1 MRIAVIGA
9 GPAGITAAYRLSGE
23 IKTGR
28 VTQLDVYEISSHIG
42 GLSKSLEMWGQ
53 TVDLGPH
60 RFFSHD
66 PKINSLWLEV
76 VGNEYDIVNRQT
88 RIFYKLFF

>member
-9 GPAGITAAYRLSGE
+9 GPAGITAAYKLSAG
-23 IKTGR
+23 IKSGK
-28 VTQLDVYEISSHIG
+28 VSKLDVYEISSHIG

-66 PKINSLWLEV
+66 QKINSLWLEV
-76 VGNEYDIVNRQT
+76 VEKEYDIVDRQT
-88 RIFYKLFF
+88 RIF